1 MKMSFTQWLG
11 HCDTLVQG
19 RICVS
24 LHDLEDV
31 NWRDY
36 YNDQLSP
43 GDAIEQAY
51 DDRWGDEVP
60 SQLWNKGVENV
71 D

>member
-1 MKMSFTQWLG
+1 MTMTFNQWLS
-11 HCDTLVQG
+11 HCDTLVKG
-19 RICVS
+19 RLYVS

-31 NWRDY
+31 NWKDY

-51 DDRWGDEVP
+51 DDKWSDEIP
-60 SQLWNKGVENV
+60 SGLWRNLK
-71 D
+71 